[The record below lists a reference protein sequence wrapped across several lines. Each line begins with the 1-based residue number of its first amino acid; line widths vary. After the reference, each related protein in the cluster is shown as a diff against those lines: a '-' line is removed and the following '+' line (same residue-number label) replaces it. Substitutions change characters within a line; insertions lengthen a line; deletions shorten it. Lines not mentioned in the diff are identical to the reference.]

1 MSYEAELAVIG
12 GMTLDAEC
20 AMIAAEALSKD
31 MFTTPELAQLFEKA
45 EDLYWKGEPVDGV
58 ILAKEIPEY
67 TPLLMKAAE
76 FLPRIAHFSEYI
88 KIVQDEWQWSEIEKC
103 FQSIEL
109 STGDLESKVGKLREL
124 IDEQERILATREEK
138 GLTSFSEASKSFI
151 EWLKERGSVDS
162 FPFGYTG
169 LDVALGGLMRGS
181 VAVLAGRP
189 GGGKT
194 DFGLNLAMRMCRRG
208 AGVLYLS
215 MEMPALQLMQRVA
228 SSLAGI
234 NSIKIRDKNLTEQEE
249 KDIENILGVF
259 EKSGKLHIVQE
270 SHVGIKR
277 IRHYLELVHPDIVV
291 IDHIGLMARPKADNP
306 FKALGL
312 LSNALKQLALEK
324 KICILELVQMNRQ
337 IETRASKKP
346 SLTDLRESGDLE
358 QDADYVMFL
367 IPEDLKDVDLVGDE
381 TAESKLYLEKNR
393 HGRPGVFKF
402 AWQPQYHRFAE
413 YERRY
418 DT

>member
-20 AMIAAEALSKD
+20 AMVAAEALSKE
-31 MFTTPELAQLFEKA
+31 MFTTPELAKVFEKA
-45 EDLYWKGEPVDGV
+45 EDHYWKGEPVDGV
-58 ILAKEIPEY
+58 ILAKEFPEY
-67 TPLLMKAAE
+67 TPLLVKAAE
-76 FLPRIAHFSEYI
+76 FLPRLAHFQEYV
-88 KIVQDEWQWSEIEKC
+88 KIVQDEWQWGQIEKC
-103 FQSIEL
+103 FEFLEL
-109 STGDLESKVGKLREL
+109 SSGDLESKVGKLREL
-124 IDEQERILATREEK
+124 VDEQERILSMREEK
-138 GLTSFSEASKSFI
+138 GLASFSEAAKAFLA
-151 EWLKERGSVDS
+151 WLKQRGRVES
-162 FPFGYTG
+162 FLCGYSG
-169 LDVALGGLMRGS
+169 LDGALGGLLRGS

-194 DFGLNLAMRMCRRG
+194 DFGLNLAMRMSRRG
-208 AGVLYLS
+208 AGVLYFS

-234 NSIKIRDKNLTEQEE
+234 DSVKIRDKNLTEQEE

-270 SHVGIKR
+270 SQVGIKR
-277 IRHYLELVHPDIVV
+277 IRHYLELVHPDVVV

-367 IPEDLKDVDLVGDE
+367 IPEDLKDIDLTGDE
-381 TAESKLYLEKNR
+381 TAESTLYLEKNR

-413 YERRY
+413 YDRRY
-418 DT
+418 E